1 VGSEGCTVAAI
12 LAGVERKYEGMGARD
27 IEEVTAEGTNA
38 GGDEIE
44 AAGTKHTDKV
54 TTREADAP
62 GIIADLIGK
71 ARVAMDAF
79 IVYDQE
85 QVNEVVQAVAWAI
98 IKQENAEELARL
110 AVEDTGLGN
119 YQDKVNKNQRKN
131 LGTLRDLIDP
141 SAKSVGIINVDEEK
155 GITEIAKPVGVVA
168 AVTPSTNPA
177 ATPANKAMMALKGR
191 NAVIIAPSPKGASTC
206 ELLLRYIH
214 EEFVKVGVPLDL
226 VQMLPKVDKE
236 MTHELIKQADFVT
249 VTGSANNVR
258 AGQTSGTPNACVSAG
273 NVVSVVDSTA
283 EIEEAARKIRISKT
297 FDYGTSCSNDNS
309 AVIEAPV
316 YNHMIEALKKEGGY
330 LCNAEERSLLREAL
344 WPGGGKR
351 SAETLC
357 KAPSIIAEVAG
368 LENSAAR
375 EASFFMVEE
384 TGVGDENPFSGEK
397 LSVVLAVYK
406 AADFEEALSLTKRI
420 LEHVGRGHSCG
431 LHTTDE
437 SHIHQIGLEMD
448 VCRLLI
454 NQIQVYGNGGS
465 FDNGLNFTLSMGGGS
480 WAGNNIGENLS
491 YKHFLNITRVSRL
504 IPEVVPTQEELLGS
518 YWSKYGR

>member
-1 VGSEGCTVAAI
+1 
-12 LAGVERKYEGMGARD
+12 MGKIRD
-27 IEEVTAEGTNA
+27 VTAEGTNA
-38 GGDEIE
+38 GGDELESINAE
-44 AAGTKHTDKV
+44 DASKGDASNVIAGLV
-54 TTREADAP
+54 GRAREA
-62 GIIADLIGK
+62 
-71 ARVAMDAF
+71 MEAF
-79 IVYDQE
+79 SGYDQE

-119 YQDKVNKNQRKN
+119 FEDKVSKNQRKN
-131 LGTLRDLIDP
+131 LGTLQDLLDP
-141 SAKSVGIINVDEEK
+141 SAKSVGVINVDEEN

-177 ATPANKAMMALKGR
+177 ATPANKTMMALKGR

-206 ELLLRYIH
+206 RLLLQYIH
-214 EEFVKVGVPLDL
+214 DELSKVGAPVDL
-226 VQMLPKVDKE
+226 VQMLPEVNKE
-236 MTHELIKQADFVT
+236 MTYELMGQADFVT

-283 EIEEAARKIRISKT
+283 KIEEAARKIRISKT

-316 YNHMIEALKKEGGY
+316 YKEMIEALQREGGY
-330 LCNAEERSLLREAL
+330 LCNADEKALLQEAM

-351 SAETLC
+351 SPKTLA
-357 KAPSIIAEVAG
+357 KAPSVIAEEAG
-368 LENSAAR
+368 LEDPAAK
-375 EASFFMVEE
+375 EATFFMVEE
-384 TGVGDENPFSGEK
+384 TGVGKDHPFSGEK
-397 LSVVLAVYK
+397 LSVVLTVYK
-406 AADFEEALSLTKRI
+406 ADDFDGALDLTKSI
-420 LEHVGRGHSCG
+420 LNHVGLGHSCG

-437 SHIHQIGLEMD
+437 AHIERIGLEMD

-454 NQIQVYGNGGS
+454 NQSQVVGNGGS

-518 YWSKYGR
+518 YWNKYGR